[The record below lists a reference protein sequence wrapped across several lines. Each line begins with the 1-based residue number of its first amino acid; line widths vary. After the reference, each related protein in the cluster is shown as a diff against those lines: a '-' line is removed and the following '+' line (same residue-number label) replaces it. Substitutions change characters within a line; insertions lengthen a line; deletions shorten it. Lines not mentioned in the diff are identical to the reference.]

1 MKYLSLIL
9 VSLMLASCG
18 TVMKSDTPP
27 APTVSAEV
35 KKGATVTE
43 VFGDVSDRVVATE
56 VAQGD
61 LKGYF
66 VKPKNMENAPG
77 IVMIHEWW
85 GLNETIREMA
95 RVLASEGYQVFAIDL
110 YGEVATTPEKAREF
124 SASVRAN
131 PDAAVTKMKLA
142 TAYLRN
148 TAKAPKVASLG
159 WCFGG
164 QQSLNLSLAEKLDA
178 TVIYYGNLVTDK
190 TKLANISQP
199 VLGIFGETDTSV
211 KVESVREFEKA
222 LSELKVNKSI
232 NVYPG
237 VGHAFANPTGNNFS
251 QPATLDAW
259 GKTVKFLEENLQKT
273 K

>member
-1 MKYLSLIL
+1 MKYLSLLL
-9 VSLMLASCG
+9 VSLVLASCSL
-18 TVMKSDTPP
+18 TSKP
-27 APTVSAEV
+27 ATPTVSGEV
-35 KKGATVTE
+35 KTGATVTE
-43 VFGDVSDRVVATE
+43 VFGDVSDEVVATE
-56 VAQGD
+56 VSQGD

-66 VKPKNMENAPG
+66 VKPKNNNNAPG

-85 GLNETIREMA
+85 GLNDTIREMA

-124 SASVRAN
+124 STAVRAN
-131 PDAAVTKMKLA
+131 PDAAVAKMKLV

-148 TAKAPKVASLG
+148 TAKASKVASLG

-190 TKLANISQP
+190 TQLANISQP

-222 LSELKVNKSI
+222 LTELKVDKSI

-237 VGHAFANPTGNNFS
+237 VGHAFANPTGGNFS
-251 QPATLDAW
+251 KPETLDAW
-259 GKTVKFLEENLQKT
+259 GKTVKFLEENLK
-273 K
+273 

>member
-1 MKYLSLIL
+1 MKYLSILL
-9 VSLMLASCG
+9 VSLVLASCG

-27 APTVSAEV
+27 APTASAEV

-43 VFGDVSDRVVATE
+43 VFGDVSNRVVATE
-56 VAQGD
+56 VSQGD
-61 LKGYF
+61 LKGYY
-66 VKPKNMENAPG
+66 VRPKNIENAPG

-124 SASVRAN
+124 SGSVRAN
-131 PDAAVTKMKLA
+131 PELA
-142 TAYLRN
+142 TKKMQLAVAYL
-148 TAKAPKVASLG
+148 KKSQAPKVASLG

-190 TKLANISQP
+190 TKLASISQP
-199 VLGIFGETDTSV
+199 VLGIF
-211 KVESVREFEKA
+211 
-222 LSELKVNKSI
+222 
-232 NVYPG
+232 
-237 VGHAFANPTGNNFS
+237 
-251 QPATLDAW
+251 
-259 GKTVKFLEENLQKT
+259 
-273 K
+273 

>member
-9 VSLMLASCG
+9 VSLVLASCTLFG
-18 TVMKSDTPP
+18 KEIKKPATPP
-27 APTVSAEV
+27 APTASAEV

-56 VAQGD
+56 VSQGD

-95 RVLASEGYQVFAIDL
+95 RVLASEDYQVFAIDL
-110 YGEVATTPEKAREF
+110 YGEVATTPEKAREL
-124 SASVRAN
+124 ATAVRAN
-131 PDAAVTKMKLA
+131 PDAAVAKMKLA

-148 TAKAPKVASLG
+148 TAKAQKVASLG

-190 TKLANISQP
+190 TKLASISQP
-199 VLGIFGETDTSV
+199 VL
-211 KVESVREFEKA
+211 
-222 LSELKVNKSI
+222 
-232 NVYPG
+232 
-237 VGHAFANPTGNNFS
+237 
-251 QPATLDAW
+251 
-259 GKTVKFLEENLQKT
+259 
-273 K
+273 

>member
-9 VSLMLASCG
+9 VSLVLASCG

-27 APTVSAEV
+27 APTASAEV

-66 VKPKNMENAPG
+66 VQPKNASNAPG

-85 GLNETIREMA
+85 GLNDTIREMA

-110 YGEVATTPEKAREF
+110 YGEVATTPEKAREL
-124 SASVRAN
+124 ATAVRSN
-131 PDAAVTKMKLA
+131 PDSAVAKMKLA

-148 TAKAPKVASLG
+148 TAKAQKVASLG

-190 TKLANISQP
+190 TQIVSISQP

-222 LSELKVNKSI
+222 LTELKVNKSI

-237 VGHAFANPTGNNFS
+237 VGHAFANPTGANFS
-251 QPATLDAW
+251 KPETLDAW
-259 GKTVKFLEENLQKT
+259 GKTVEFLEENLK
-273 K
+273 

>member
-1 MKYLSLIL
+1 
-9 VSLMLASCG
+9 MLASCG
-18 TVMKSDTPP
+18 TTMKPATHP

-35 KKGATVTE
+35 KKGATVTD

-56 VAQGD
+56 VSEGD

-66 VKPKNMENAPG
+66 VQPKNVTNAPG

-110 YGEVATTPEKAREF
+110 YGEVATTPEKAREL
-124 SASVRAN
+124 ATAVRSN
-131 PDAAVTKMKLA
+131 PDAAVAKMKLA
-142 TAYLRN
+142 TAYLKT
-148 TAKAPKVASLG
+148 TAKAPKIASLG

-190 TKLANISQP
+190 TKLTNISQP

-211 KVESVREFEKA
+211 TVESVREFEKA
-222 LSELKVNKSI
+222 LTEIGANKSI

-237 VGHAFANPTGNNFS
+237 VGHAFANPTGANFS
-251 QPATLDAW
+251 KTETLDAW
-259 GKTVKFLEENLQKT
+259 SKTVKFLEENLR
-273 K
+273 